1 MFYPRKSI
9 DADAI
14 RSQLLDDARVLE
26 RHIVHLLLFCSVLCL
41 ISVISFFT
49 DVAAACL
56 YLFVSALLV
65 VFLFFHIRRIRCEIR
80 AIKESRYRIVTD
92 RLVAF
97 SSDSAHYP
105 RYLVIM
111 DPFDKSCVRDV
122 FTFAESGD
130 LILNNRLFRYT
141 GNPDL
146 AKKDT
151 FRTAVCG
158 VDYLFVVVEGREEK
172 IVRIFNA
179 EEFQL
184 VDVSSDET

>member
-1 MFYPRKSI
+1 
-9 DADAI
+9 
-14 RSQLLDDARVLE
+14 
-26 RHIVHLLLFCSVLCL
+26 
-41 ISVISFFT
+41 
-49 DVAAACL
+49 
-56 YLFVSALLV
+56 
-65 VFLFFHIRRIRCEIR
+65 
-80 AIKESRYRIVTD
+80 
-92 RLVAF
+92 
-97 SSDSAHYP
+97 
-105 RYLVIM
+105 M

-122 FTFAESGD
+122 FTFAEGGD

-141 GNPDL
+141 DNPDL

-184 VDVSSDET
+184 VDVSSERLKMQGELYE